1 MPDPFSDAIAGL
13 LKDCPG
19 VVGAAFTDLEGQE
32 IALLPK
38 SEKETLRLCA
48 AYGGIAMRRLNTAET
63 AETGQIDHL
72 ILQGDKGSVVTVR
85 VADEYQLIVSVGP
98 ETPSAHVV
106 TAAHKAAR
114 LIEANI

>member
-1 MPDPFSDAIAGL
+1 MPDPFSDAIADL

-19 VVGAAFTDLEGQE
+19 VIGAAFTDLQGQD

-48 AYGGIAMRRLNTAET
+48 AYGGIAMRRVSTAET
-63 AETGQIDHL
+63 EAGQIDHFV
-72 ILQGDKGSVVTVR
+72 LQGDKGSVVTVR

-98 ETPSAHVV
+98 TTPSAHVV
-106 TAAHKAAR
+106 SAAHKAAQI
-114 LIEANI
+114 IEANI